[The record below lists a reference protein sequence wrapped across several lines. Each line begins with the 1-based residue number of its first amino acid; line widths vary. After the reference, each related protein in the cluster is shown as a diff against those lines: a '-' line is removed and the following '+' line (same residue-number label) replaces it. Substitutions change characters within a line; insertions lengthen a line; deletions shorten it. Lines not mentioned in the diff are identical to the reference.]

1 MTAAATAVLP
11 LAEVQAHLQAHL
23 PRWTVSDGAIRRTL
37 RTGGWKGTLMAVN
50 TIGHLAEVAWH
61 HPELQVS
68 YATVVIALNTHD
80 AGGITAK
87 DLALAAKIEQVLCWQ
102 PGAEPGAVLD
112 GTPDT
117 DAHRYIVYD

>member
-1 MTAAATAVLP
+1 MSAAATAVLP
-11 LAEVQAHLQAHL
+11 PAEVQAHLQAKL
-23 PRWTVSDGAIRRTL
+23 PRWTLSGGAIHRVL

-50 TIGHLAEVAWH
+50 TIGHLAEAAWH

-68 YATVVIALNTHD
+68 YASVAITLNTHD

-87 DLALAAKIEQVLCWQ
+87 DLALAAKIEQVLFWQ

-117 DAHRYIVYD
+117 AEHRYIVYD

>member
-1 MTAAATAVLP
+1 MSAVVLSTAQ
-11 LAEVQAHLQAHL
+11 VQAHLDAHL
-23 PRWTVSDGAIRRTL
+23 PAWKLADGAIRRVL

-50 TIGHLAEVAWH
+50 AIGHLAEAAWH

-68 YATVVIALNTHD
+68 YASVAIALNTHD

-87 DLALAAKIEQVLCWQ
+87 DLALADKIESVLLWR
-102 PGAEPGAVLD
+102 PGSAPGAVLD

-117 DAHRYIVYD
+117 DAARYIRYD

>member
-1 MTAAATAVLP
+1 MTAAATAVLSP
-11 LAEVQAHLQAHL
+11 AEVQAHLQAHL
-23 PRWTVSDGAIRRTL
+23 PRWTLADGAIRRVL

-50 TIGHLAEVAWH
+50 TIGHLAEAAWH

-68 YATVVIALNTHD
+68 YASVAIALNTHD

-87 DLALAAKIEQVLCWQ
+87 DLALADKIESVLCWR
-102 PGAEPGAVLD
+102 PGAAPGAVLD

-117 DAHRYIVYD
+117 AQHRYIVYD

>member
-1 MTAAATAVLP
+1 MSAAANAVLP

-61 HPELQVS
+61 HPDLQVS
-68 YATVVIALNTHD
+68 YATVAIALNTHD

-87 DLALAAKIEQVLCWQ
+87 DLALAAKIEQVLCWR
-102 PGAEPGAVLD
+102 PGAESGAVLD

-117 DAHRYIVYD
+117 AEHRYIVYD